1 MAGARRKGMRWVEGY
16 ASKSRILCIFVLY
29 DVRRGLPN
37 VIWEQLP
44 LLGVHDLEQ
53 QWQMRD
59 IRSDE
64 HLPTRVVQE
73 FIARI
78 QDLPHLIALP
88 APPAPFRTRHT
99 QQVPQQAAEKRV
111 APRTAPKENPPS
123 YIFFEAEIVFD
134 WDDTLFC
141 TSFMQNLLQGEWN
154 RAGEW

>member
-1 MAGARRKGMRWVEGY
+1 
-16 ASKSRILCIFVLY
+16 
-29 DVRRGLPN
+29 
-37 VIWEQLP
+37 
-44 LLGVHDLEQ
+44 
-53 QWQMRD
+53 MRD